1 MFALIYQ
8 VIYILVNVLYLMD
21 LLKTNIYLKDFNTFY
36 KSDINNNIMSN
47 IVVHPFYVSGKA
59 WMDRMSLVDKVLRKN
74 FDVESLTGYYLYVLF
89 KFVLIIWTFLFL
101 YGILRILV
109 DMGGV
114 STTNTFRTQ
123 GVERY
128 MTLIMCVLTVFAWF
142 FLTSVVKTVFKSSK
156 DGKKIS
162 ENSMT
167 LYVILITMIISIVYY
182 LVIMNIVDDD
192 NGFSELILFDAI
204 DMFELKIFY
213 QIVLIH
219 MGMCLVFIGI
229 NTIQKTF
236 YQSKNID
243 KTLNKTK
250 MIIIAMCMNLGVLG
264 LNHFY

>member
-156 DGKKIS
+156 DGKQIS
-162 ENSMT
+162 ENSIT
-167 LYVILITMIISIVYY
+167 LYVILITMII
-182 LVIMNIVDDD
+182 
-192 NGFSELILFDAI
+192 
-204 DMFELKIFY
+204 
-213 QIVLIH
+213 
-219 MGMCLVFIGI
+219 
-229 NTIQKTF
+229 
-236 YQSKNID
+236 
-243 KTLNKTK
+243 
-250 MIIIAMCMNLGVLG
+250 
-264 LNHFY
+264 

>member
-1 MFALIYQ
+1 
-8 VIYILVNVLYLMD
+8 
-21 LLKTNIYLKDFNTFY
+21 
-36 KSDINNNIMSN
+36 
-47 IVVHPFYVSGKA
+47 
-59 WMDRMSLVDKVLRKN
+59 
-74 FDVESLTGYYLYVLF
+74 
-89 KFVLIIWTFLFL
+89 
-101 YGILRILV
+101 
-109 DMGGV
+109 
-114 STTNTFRTQ
+114 
-123 GVERY
+123 
-128 MTLIMCVLTVFAWF
+128 
-142 FLTSVVKTVFKSSK
+142 
-156 DGKKIS
+156 
-162 ENSMT
+162 
-167 LYVILITMIISIVYY
+167 
-182 LVIMNIVDDD
+182 MNIVDDD